1 MILMSLSGCG
11 PSRPKDINE
20 DYFFTEIFPHEKEF
34 GIYPEVHI
42 IYPVNE
48 KIIFLLGN
56 DEYVVSNEKKQN
68 AYFFSSVDGG
78 KKFKKQ
84 TLGNGYLE
92 NIHATDDGR
101 NISLIKR
108 VYYDSYNFKYQLL
121 HSVDAGEHWT
131 TFDFFDN
138 KKLECAAF
146 ITADTGI
153 VYVSEDPVGYD
164 TQNLYK
170 TTDGGISWKKV
181 FVENSDK
188 YYNCRY
194 CLGQSLLALDKEN
207 NKILDL
213 DIETMNY
220 KFLDIN
226 IPKHLDIYSEII
238 MDPKTL
244 NLYLILSGKETKE
257 YGQEFLLYSIS
268 DHSMIPLPNP
278 TYQVNVYGDFI
289 GAIGE
294 NGGGTKYHYS
304 YDFGKKWQTETP
316 KEWFTRGEAGMF
328 GEGYLWIIA
337 YAFRY
342 SKGNPLM
349 VRIP

>member
-1 MILMSLSGCG
+1 MNIKVLLIINMSVMILMSLSGCG

-226 IPKHLDIYSEII
+226 IPKHLDIYSE
-238 MDPKTL
+238 M
-244 NLYLILSGKETKE
+244 
-257 YGQEFLLYSIS
+257 
-268 DHSMIPLPNP
+268 
-278 TYQVNVYGDFI
+278 
-289 GAIGE
+289 
-294 NGGGTKYHYS
+294 
-304 YDFGKKWQTETP
+304 
-316 KEWFTRGEAGMF
+316 
-328 GEGYLWIIA
+328 
-337 YAFRY
+337 
-342 SKGNPLM
+342 
-349 VRIP
+349 